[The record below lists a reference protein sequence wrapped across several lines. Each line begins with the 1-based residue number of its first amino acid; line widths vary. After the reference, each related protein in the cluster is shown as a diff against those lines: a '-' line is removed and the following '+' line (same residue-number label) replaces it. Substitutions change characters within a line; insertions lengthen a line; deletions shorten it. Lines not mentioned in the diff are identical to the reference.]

1 MTIFV
6 ALVLAVLTFAFII
19 YPLFKQRSPSADSVV
34 DDEELPELHSKRDTT
49 YSMLK
54 ELEFDFQS
62 GILAEGDYRH
72 LEARY
77 KRKAISILR
86 DIDDLKEGT
95 SAEEEIER
103 QVLEIRQSKGQFCP
117 QCGAGYRESDHFC
130 SSCGASLNKEG
141 RVD

>member
-6 ALVLAVLTFAFII
+6 AVILAVLTFAFVA
-19 YPLFKQRSPSADSVV
+19 YPFFRQRLRSEGLTE
-34 DDEELPELHSKRDTT
+34 DEKMQELHSRRDTT

-62 GILAEGDYRH
+62 GILTEDDYQD

-86 DIDDLKEGT
+86 DIDNQEK
-95 SAEEEIER
+95 APIVEEEIEK
-103 QVLEIRQSKGQFCP
+103 QVRELRQSKSQFCP
-117 QCGAGYRESDHFC
+117 QCGAQCQEDNHFC
-130 SSCGASLNKEG
+130 SRCGTSLSQGEH
-141 RVD
+141 VD

>member
-6 ALVLAVLTFAFII
+6 ALMLVVLAFAFVV
-19 YPLFKQRSPSADSVV
+19 YPFFKQRSRSVNSGE
-34 DDEELPELHSKRDTT
+34 DEELQELHSKRDTS

-62 GILAEGDYRH
+62 GILTGADYLD

-77 KRKAISILR
+77 KTKAVSILR
-86 DIDDLKEGT
+86 DIDNREKD
-95 SAEEEIER
+95 ADIEEEIEKQVQDLR
-103 QVLEIRQSKGQFCP
+103 QGAGQLCP
-117 QCGAGYRESDHFC
+117 QCGTRYEEGDRFC
-130 SSCGASLNKEG
+130 SHCGASLSQGG